1 MKVCELGEISICL
14 EFRPNMTVFSVNYQ
28 FTWVNFMNV
37 KAKNLGKYSKD
48 AKAFLKNLATL

>member
-48 AKAFLKNLATL
+48 AKAFLKNHW